1 MDFAS
6 KNMYRAKI
14 KDLASNAKISEV
26 YVSKT
31 LLEMAKKE
39 EGRKSHIGYFLLE
52 DVNALCE
59 KLEINKRRRAPKQK
73 SRLYAAVNLI
83 FPLFIS
89 FFIFVM
95 IYIKTKNLWL
105 GVITAIASCLP
116 ISEITIQT
124 INYILREKCN
134 SKQVAKARL

>member
-1 MDFAS
+1 MEFAS

-14 KDLASNAKISEV
+14 KDLASKAKISEV
-26 YVSKT
+26 YVAKT

-39 EGRKSHIGYFLLE
+39 KGRKSHIGYFLLE

-59 KLEINKRRRAPKQK
+59 KLEINKRKSAPKQK

-83 FPLFIS
+83 LPLFIS
-89 FFIFVM
+89 FFILTM
-95 IYIKTKNLWL
+95 LYAKTKNLWL
-105 GVITAIASCLP
+105 GIITAIISYLP

-124 INYILREKCN
+124 INYILRKSCN
-134 SKQVAKARL
+134 SKQTAKARL